1 MMNKKNLIR
10 ASLALIF
17 VICVSF
23 VASTSSSPKSEAIL
37 TDTLT
42 TLQPKAQYLLED
54 QLITTILSRYHYKK
68 FEVNDSLSTVI
79 YKNYLDALD
88 NGKNYF
94 LQSDINEFDNYKF
107 KFDNFLLEGKL
118 QAFYDIFNRYLERL
132 STRINYIDTILLK
145 EFDYSLNENLILN
158 RDSSNW
164 AANPQELNDLWR
176 KRLKNDAL
184 NLKLAGK
191 DWDFIKENLSKRY
204 KNYSDILRQYNSEDV
219 FQLAMNAFTNAIDPH
234 TNYLSP
240 INSENFK
247 IDMSLSLEGIGAR
260 LMYEDGYT
268 KVVEI
273 IPGGPAY
280 KSKKLH
286 VNDRIVAV
294 AQEEDGDFVDIIG
307 WRTTDVVQLIR
318 GPKNTIVRLQILPAE
333 LGLDATP
340 VEIKLVRDK
349 VKLEDQSASSKVIDI
364 NNNGIPYKIG
374 VITIPKFYT
383 DFEGKKNGDNTSSS
397 TSVDVKNLLKKLE
410 SEKVDGVIVDL
421 RSDGGGALNEAID
434 VSGLFIK
441 KGPVVQ
447 VKQSD
452 GRIEVGE
459 DPDSDI
465 VYDGPLAVLVNRFSA
480 SASEIFT
487 GAIQD
492 YGRGLIIGEKTYGKG
507 TVQNMIDLN
516 RLTSFKG
523 DELGQLKVTIAKYYR
538 INGTSTQKK
547 GVSPDITLPSPVD
560 PHEFGESSEQSALPW
575 DQIKSLNFEKYG
587 DLSNMISKL
596 NTLSQDRIDN
606 SNEFDQ
612 IKEDIKEYKLKKEK
626 NYISLNED
634 IRKKEKEEND
644 KNKLSQD
651 ENDDSVDLNSD
662 SEVKDDKNE
671 KPDTYLQESGMILTD
686 MIRLKN
692 ELTKRN

>member
-1 MMNKKNLIR
+1 MSKKFLVKSTLVVVFLLLLSFITGTSI
-10 ASLALIF
+10 SLN
-17 VICVSF
+17 
-23 VASTSSSPKSEAIL
+23 SPGSQ
-37 TDTLT
+37 TDTLKT
-42 TLQPKAQYLLED
+42 IQPKSQYLLED

-68 FEVNDSLSTVI
+68 FSLNDSLSSVI
-79 YKNYLDALD
+79 FNNYLDALD
-88 NGKNYF
+88 KGKNYF
-94 LQSDINEFDNYKF
+94 LKSDIDEFNKNRFELDNYI
-107 KFDNFLLEGKL
+107 LEGKT
-118 QAFYDIFNRYLERL
+118 QPFYDIFNRYLERL
-132 STRINYIDTILLK
+132 TERVNYIDTILSK
-145 EFDYSLNENLILN
+145 EFDYTLDEKLILN
-158 RDSSNW
+158 RDSSDW
-164 AANPQELNDLWR
+164 AASKSELNDLWR

-191 DWDFIKENLSKRY
+191 DWDYIKDNLEKRY
-204 KNYSDILRQYNSEDV
+204 KNYADILKQYNSEDV

-240 INSENFK
+240 ITSENFK

-260 LMYEDGYT
+260 LLYEDGYT

-280 KSKKLH
+280 KSDKLH

-294 AQEEDGDFVDIIG
+294 AQDDDGEFVDIIG

-318 GPKNTIVRLQILPAE
+318 GPKNTVVRLQILPAE

-340 VEIKLVRDK
+340 EEIKLIRDK

-364 NNNGIPYKIG
+364 DNDGIPYKIG

-383 DFEGKKNGDNTSSS
+383 DFDAKRDGENSS
-397 TSVDVKNLLKKLE
+397 TSTSADVRKLLEKLK
-410 SEKVDGVIVDL
+410 SENVDGVIVDL

-452 GRIEVGE
+452 GKIEIGE

-465 VYDGPLAVLVNRFSA
+465 VYNGPLAVLVNRFSA

-492 YGRGLIIGEKTYGKG
+492 YGRGLVIGEKTYGKG

-516 RLTSFKG
+516 RISSFHG
-523 DELGQLKVTIAKYYR
+523 DQMGQLKITIAKFYR
-538 INGTSTQKK
+538 INGTSTQKL

-575 DQIKSLNFEKYG
+575 DQIKSLNYQKFG
-587 DLSNMISKL
+587 DLSSVVPKL
-596 NTLSQDRIDN
+596 KQLSENRVEN
-606 SNEFDQ
+606 SREFDQ
-612 IKEDIKEYKLKKEK
+612 IKNDIKEYKIKKEK
-626 NYISLNED
+626 NYISLNET

-644 KNKLSQD
+644 KKKLDSD
-651 ENDDSVDLNSD
+651 ENND
-662 SEVKDDKNE
+662 EVNLTGDEEIQNDKNE
-671 KPDTYLQESGMILTD
+671 KPDTYLTETGMILTD

-692 ELTKRN
+692 EVTKIN

>member
-1 MMNKKNLIR
+1 MRKNF
-10 ASLALIF
+10 F
-17 VICVSF
+17 VKSSF
-23 VASTSSSPKSEAIL
+23 VAVLLFSISFIIGSSVIPKGSASQTDSLVTIQPKS
-37 TDTLT
+37 
-42 TLQPKAQYLLED
+42 QYLLED

-68 FEVNDSLSTVI
+68 FSLNDSLSSI
-79 YKNYLDALD
+79 IFYNYLDALD
-88 NGKNYF
+88 KGKNYF
-94 LQSDINEFDNYKF
+94 LKSDIDDFNKNRFQLDDYIL
-107 KFDNFLLEGKL
+107 DGKT
-118 QAFYDIFNRYLERL
+118 QPFYDIFNRYLERL
-132 STRINYIDTILLK
+132 AERVNYIDTILSK
-145 EFDYSLNENLILN
+145 EFDYTKDEKLILN
-158 RDSSNW
+158 RDSLDW
-164 AANPQELNDLWR
+164 ATNKNELNDIWR

-191 DWDFIKENLSKRY
+191 DWNYIKDNLEKRY
-204 KNYSDILRQYNSEDV
+204 KNYADILKQYNSEDV

-240 INSENFK
+240 ITSENFK

-280 KSKKLH
+280 KSDKLH

-294 AQEEDGDFVDIIG
+294 AQDDDGEFVDIIG

-340 VEIKLVRDK
+340 EEIKLVRDK
-349 VKLEDQSASSKVIDI
+349 VKLEDQSASSKVIEI
-364 NNNGIPYKIG
+364 NNDGIPYKIG
-374 VITIPKFYT
+374 VINIPKFYT
-383 DFEGKKNGDNTSSS
+383 DFDGRRNGDNGSSS
-397 TSVDVKNLLKKLE
+397 TSADVRKLLEKLK
-410 SEKVDGVIVDL
+410 SENVDGVIVDL

-452 GRIEVGE
+452 GKIEIGE

-492 YGRGLIIGEKTYGKG
+492 YGRGLVVGEKTYGKG

-516 RLTSFKG
+516 RISSFSG
-523 DELGQLKVTIAKYYR
+523 SNLGQLKITIAKFYR
-538 INGTSTQKK
+538 INGTSTQKL
-547 GVSPDITLPSPVD
+547 GVTPDISLPSPVD
-560 PHEFGESSEQSALPW
+560 PHEFGESSEPSALPW
-575 DQIKSLNFEKYG
+575 DQINSLNYQKYG
-587 DLSNMISKL
+587 DLSSVIPKL
-596 NTLSQDRIDN
+596 KLLSENRVEK
-606 SNEFDQ
+606 SREFDQ
-612 IKEDIKEYKLKKEK
+612 IKNDIKEYKLKKVK
-626 NYISLNED
+626 NYISLNEEV
-634 IRKKEKEEND
+634 RKKEKEEND
-644 KNKLSQD
+644 KKNVNND
-651 ENDDSVDLNSD
+651 ENND
-662 SEVKDDKNE
+662 EVNLSGDEEIKDAKNE
-671 KPDTYLQESGMILTD
+671 KPDTYLTETGMILTD

-692 ELTKRN
+692 EVSKVN

>member
-1 MMNKKNLIR
+1 MNKKR
-10 ASLALIF
+10 F
-17 VICVSF
+17 VRLLFVLVLLSCVSLF
-23 VASTSSSPKSEAIL
+23 VGTAIFPNSTSDPSDSL
-37 TDTLT
+37 TVIK
-42 TLQPKAQYLLED
+42 PKAQYLLED

-68 FEVNDSLSTVI
+68 FDLNDSLSTII

-94 LQSDINEFDNYKF
+94 LKTDIQEFNNYQYQ
-107 KFDNFLLEGKL
+107 FDNFLLEGNI
-118 QAFYDIFNRYLERL
+118 QTFYDIFNRYLERL
-132 STRINYIDTILLK
+132 STRINYIDTILAK
-145 EFDYSLNENLILN
+145 EFDYTKKENLILN
-158 RDSSNW
+158 RDSSDW
-164 AANPQELNDLWR
+164 AAAPQELNDLWR

-184 NLKLAGK
+184 ILKLAGK
-191 DWDFIKENLSKRY
+191 DWDYIKDNLSKRY
-204 KNYSDILRQYNSEDV
+204 ENYSDILNQYNSEDV

-240 INSENFK
+240 ITSENFK

-286 VNDRIVAV
+286 VNDRIVSV
-294 AQEEDGDFVDIIG
+294 AQDEDGDFVNIIG

-333 LGLDATP
+333 LGTDAEP
-340 VEIKLVRDK
+340 VEIKLIRDK

-364 NNNGIPYKIG
+364 NNDGIPYKIG

-383 DFEGKKNGDNTSSS
+383 DFEGKRNGDNSSSS
-397 TSVDVKNLLKKLE
+397 TSVDVRKLLVKLK
-410 SEKVDGVIVDL
+410 SENVDGVIIDL

-441 KGPVVQ
+441 KGPIVQ

-452 GRIEVGE
+452 GKIEVGE

-516 RLTSFKG
+516 RLSSFNG
-523 DELGQLKVTIAKYYR
+523 EQLGQLKITIAKYYR
-538 INGTSTQKK
+538 INGTSTQKL

-560 PHEFGESSEQSALPW
+560 PHEFGESSDQSALPW
-575 DQIKSLNFEKYG
+575 DQIKSLEFAKFG

-596 NTLSQDRIDN
+596 KILSQERIN
-606 SNEFDQ
+606 SSPAFDD

-626 NYISLNED
+626 NYISLNEE

-644 KNKLSQD
+644 KRKLNKD
-651 ENDDSVDLNSD
+651 NENDEVDLVGNE
-662 SEVKDDKNE
+662 EVKDDKNE
-671 KPDTYLQESGMILTD
+671 KPDAYLLESGMIITD

-692 ELTKRN
+692 ELTKIN